1 MNARTNVTARA
12 RDRAGSL
19 GSSMHSSLVSCS
31 NPNPAC
37 SQSHSQPRSRFR
49 AQARSR
55 AHAPRAR
62 YRSRGASA
70 VEFALLFPL
79 FFLVLYAI
87 VTYSLIFV
95 AQQSLT
101 LAAEEG
107 ARAALAY
114 QDASTIAAA
123 LDARAAAACTAAA
136 NVSTWLANRANC
148 TATPAACSY
157 DAALDCIEVTM
168 NYNYASSPLVPT
180 LPLLGMALPS
190 TLSSSSTVQL
200 NPENV
205 L

>member
-1 MNARTNVTARA
+1 MSAPGTRTAVRRYASKRRIGARHRA
-12 RDRAGSL
+12 R
-19 GSSMHSSLVSCS
+19 
-31 NPNPAC
+31 
-37 SQSHSQPRSRFR
+37 
-49 AQARSR
+49 
-55 AHAPRAR
+55 
-62 YRSRGASA
+62 GATA

-95 AQQSLT
+95 AEQSLT

-114 QDASTIAAA
+114 QDATTLNAA
-123 LDARAAAACTAAA
+123 LDARASAACTAAA
-136 NVSTWLANRANC
+136 NVSSWLANRANC

-157 DAALDCIEVTM
+157 DASLDCIEVTM
-168 NYNYASSPLVPT
+168 NYDYAASPLVPT
-180 LPLLGMALPS
+180 LPLLGIALPS

-200 NPENV
+200 NPENI